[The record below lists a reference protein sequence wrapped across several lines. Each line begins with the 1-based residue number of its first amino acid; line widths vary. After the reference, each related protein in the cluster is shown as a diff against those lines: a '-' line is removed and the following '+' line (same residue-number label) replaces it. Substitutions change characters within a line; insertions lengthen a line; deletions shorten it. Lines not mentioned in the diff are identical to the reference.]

1 MSFFFIGLSKVCL
14 YLLSFHTLIC
24 ASNRGLC
31 MCMNIDHLV
40 AIPIYSIGNAG
51 GLTALE

>member
-1 MSFFFIGLSKVCL
+1 
-14 YLLSFHTLIC
+14 
-24 ASNRGLC
+24 

-51 GLTALE
+51 GLTALEYHPFPPLSNFLLDF